1 MHVCVYVEK
10 RDGGREGVVEV
21 DVYGRGEE
29 VRARAGESEDER
41 GRKGRQGGWEIPK
54 RQTY

>member
-1 MHVCVYVEK
+1 MWRREMEGERGWYKWTCMGE
-10 RDGGREGVVEV
+10 GRRE
-21 DVYGRGEE
+21 REE